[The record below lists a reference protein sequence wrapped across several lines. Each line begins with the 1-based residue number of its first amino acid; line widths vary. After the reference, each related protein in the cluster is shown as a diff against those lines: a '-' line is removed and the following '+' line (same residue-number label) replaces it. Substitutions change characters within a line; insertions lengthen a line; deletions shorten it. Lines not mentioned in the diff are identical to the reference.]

1 MRHATTNDAPKNG
14 GNGAVMY
21 SLAEAAK
28 ATRKS
33 KSTLTRAIKKGTI
46 AATKNGNGQYE
57 IDPSELHRVYPPV
70 ASGGVAQQP
79 NDAPRNSDE
88 APDLLNELIELR
100 AQAKATGELVSA
112 HESTI
117 ADLRDRLDQE
127 GAERRQLTAIL
138 TDQRTQPSEAAPV
151 PRKGFFA
158 RVFG

>member
-1 MRHATTNDAPKNG
+1 
-14 GNGAVMY
+14 MY

-28 ATRKS
+28 ATGKS

-70 ASGGVAQQP
+70 ASSNVVQQP
-79 NDAPRNSDE
+79 NDAPRNSDD

-100 AQAKATGELVSA
+100 AQAKAKSELVSA

-117 ADLRDRLDQE
+117 SDLRDRLDRE
-127 GAERRQLTAIL
+127 GEERRQLTAML
-138 TDQRTQPSEAAPV
+138 TDQRAQPTEVAPA
-151 PRKGFFA
+151 PRRGFFS
-158 RVFG
+158 RVFS